1 MVGKLPFLADE
12 VVDSAEARLWGV
24 IKTPGDTAGV
34 DSDVGVINGEDA
46 SGAKGKGLTGE
57 DASGAEGKGST
68 GEDASGAE
76 GKTGSAPVAGDGVET
91 GPRGGKVA
99 GD

>member
-1 MVGKLPFLADE
+1 MVGKPPLLADE

-34 DSDVGVINGEDA
+34 DFDVGVIN
-46 SGAKGKGLTGE
+46 GE